1 MWVPWR
7 VPLVQVR
14 EVDYFTQRNIG
25 VNLNISIFRRSL
37 KRKPLVILEPQTGD
51 ASTILHVAPFEVLEV
66 MQHARQLFP
75 QVGDGWVG
83 KEQKTTF
90 LDLANFFPWEKT
102 GERFHLGCVAS
113 IKQKTNVRGFYHFGM
128 FPSKK
133 KTNDIFL
140 FILVGE
146 ETCNLSDSFCFLS
159 ILDDPGRM
167 PPKHWQ
173 NHDYDNRTLLYIWDL
188 PPPSRIPTA
197 NKGLYLLYTQLKM

>member
-1 MWVPWR
+1 MSWERTKNNIFGSCQFFSMRKNRGEVSSWMCCIDQTKNKCERFLPFWN
-7 VPLVQVR
+7 VPL
-14 EVDYFTQRNIG
+14 
-25 VNLNISIFRRSL
+25 
-37 KRKPLVILEPQTGD
+37 
-51 ASTILHVAPFEVLEV
+51 
-66 MQHARQLFP
+66 
-75 QVGDGWVG
+75 
-83 KEQKTTF
+83 
-90 LDLANFFPWEKT
+90 
-102 GERFHLGCVAS
+102 
-113 IKQKTNVRGFYHFGM
+113 
-128 FPSKK
+128 KK